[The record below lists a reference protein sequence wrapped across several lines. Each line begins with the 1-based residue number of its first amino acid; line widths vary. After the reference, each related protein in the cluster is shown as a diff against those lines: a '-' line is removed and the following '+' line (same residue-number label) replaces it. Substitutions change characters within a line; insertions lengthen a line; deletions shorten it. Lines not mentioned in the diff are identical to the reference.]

1 MRVLVFECLFMQ
13 WNGFFTFLRL
23 STSIKN
29 LCGRLL
35 GQRKSERNLPVC
47 TARNK
52 SLLDE
57 ILKIVISN
65 NSSSQADFTSRLVKE
80 KYLAYIWE

>member
-1 MRVLVFECLFMQ
+1 M
-13 WNGFFTFLRL
+13 GSSHFFDYR
-23 STSIKN
+23 SSIKN

-35 GQRKSERNLPVC
+35 GQRKYERNLPVC

-65 NSSSQADFTSRLVKE
+65 NSSSQADFTSRLAKE